1 MRGGLSQKPPVHTR
15 FKKGQ
20 SGNPRGRPVKKPA
33 GVARRALN
41 ENVTLTENGKRR
53 RVTKPEAVIAQLVNK
68 PASAEL
74 CATKM
79 LIYMLREG
87 QCSEPGWLFGDLPV
101 PAADEQLEIVGS
113 PPRLREPQR
122 DQLELGVVVGSP
134 GACGVGVCRATGSE
148 PGARRDQG
156 ARGRAGS
163 SPGQPAG
170 ADGAVAL
177 CDDRRGGLRALL
189 IRLSRGAAAKATAR
203 RALRA
208 LSGFAKALKFKY
220 DDLQIGLEF
229 EPEPGLAAA
238 AISRPI

>member
-101 PAADEQLEIVGS
+101 
-113 PPRLREPQR
+113 PQR